1 MAWPSRNHLEN
12 LEEVLVRLHWLIQPD
27 TILTELPY
35 DLDFISKT
43 DIEQFADWCRSATD
57 KRELA
62 SGKYEINKPLVKFF
76 VEKVFPKLAADLQ
89 KEKAIFILKK
99 LHGLLKVS
107 IYEPITLNAANI
119 DKIIDILDEV
129 EGESYF
135 DKTVRKIKVA
145 VALRWLQDEELFE
158 VLSKETKDFIS
169 RCGDFYGRAKRGE
182 HLYVKDIGAYSP
194 SAEDKTRIVE
204 DFGRKVELAL
214 MEVSQEIKSARAK
227 LAKSNDLGSFSQIIE
242 SIKRLEN
249 FIDGKQDGDYDY
261 IEQFKDTVFVVII
274 LAYIQDPYI
283 KRTPEAK
290 ELLKM
295 ALPVY
300 ITYRKM
306 TEKSVGSVGRK
317 A

>member
-1 MAWPSRNHLEN
+1 MAWPSKNHLEN
-12 LEEVLVRLHWLIQPD
+12 LEEILVRLHWLIQPD

-43 DIEQFADWCRSATD
+43 DIEQFADWCRTATD

-62 SGKYEINKPLVKFF
+62 SGKYEINRPLVKFF
-76 VEKVFPKLAADLQ
+76 VEKIFPKLDATLQ
-89 KEKAIFILKK
+89 KEKAIYILKK
-99 LHGLLKVS
+99 LHSLLKVS
-107 IYEPITLNAANI
+107 VYEPITLNNANI
-119 DKIIDILDEV
+119 DNIINILDEV

-145 VALRWLQDEELFE
+145 VALKWLQDEELFE
-158 VLSKETKDFIS
+158 VLSKETINFIS

-194 SAEDKTRIVE
+194 PAEDSVKIFE
-204 DFGRKVELAL
+204 DFERKVELAL
-214 MEVSQEIKSARAK
+214 MEVSQDIKSARAK
-227 LAKSNDLGSFSQIIE
+227 FVKSHDLGSFSQIME

-249 FIDGKQDGDYDY
+249 FIDGKQNSDYDY

-274 LAYIQDPYI
+274 LNYIQDPYI

-290 ELLKM
+290 EFLKM
-295 ALPVY
+295 VLPVY
-300 ITYRKM
+300 ITYKKM
-306 TEKSVGSVGRK
+306 TEKSVGSR

>member
-12 LEEVLVRLHWLIQPD
+12 LEEILVRLHWLIQPD

-43 DIEQFADWCRSATD
+43 DIEQFADWCRSVTD
-57 KRELA
+57 KQEMEK
-62 SGKYEINKPLVKFF
+62 GKYTINKPLVKFF
-76 VEKVFPKLAADLQ
+76 VEKIFPKLDANLQ
-89 KEKAIFILKK
+89 KEKAIFILKR
-99 LHGLLKVS
+99 LYQLLKVS
-107 IYEPITLNAANI
+107 IYEPITLNNVNI

-194 SAEDKTRIVE
+194 PAEDKTRIIE
-204 DFGRKVELAL
+204 DFERKVELAL
-214 MEVSQEIKSARAK
+214 IEVSQEIKSARAK
-227 LAKSNDLGSFSQIIE
+227 LAKSNDLGSFSRIIE

-249 FIDGKQDGDYDY
+249 FIDGKHDSDYDY

-274 LAYIQDPYI
+274 LNYIQDPYI

-300 ITYRKM
+300 TTYKKM
-306 TEKSVGSVGRK
+306 LGQGTKSRASR
-317 A
+317 

>member
-12 LEEVLVRLHWLIQPD
+12 LEEILVRLHWLIQPD

-57 KRELA
+57 KQELA
-62 SGKYEINKPLVKFF
+62 SGKYEINRPLVNFF
-76 VEKVFPKLAADLQ
+76 VEKVFPKLDAKLQ
-89 KEKAIFILKK
+89 KEKAIYILKK
-99 LHGLLKVS
+99 LHSLLKVS
-107 IYEPITLNAANI
+107 IYEPITLNNDNI
-119 DKIIDILDEV
+119 DNIIDILDEV

-169 RCGDFYGRAKRGE
+169 RCGDFYGRAKSGE

-194 SAEDKTRIVE
+194 PTEDKTKIFE
-204 DFGRKVELAL
+204 DFERKVELAL

-227 LAKSNDLGSFSQIIE
+227 LAKSNYLGSFSQIIK

-249 FIDGKQDGDYDY
+249 FIDGKQSSDYDY

-290 ELLKM
+290 ELLKI
-295 ALPVY
+295 ALPAY
-300 ITYRKM
+300 ITYKKM
-306 TEKSVGSVGRK
+306 TEKTVGSRV
-317 A
+317 

>member
-12 LEEVLVRLHWLIQPD
+12 LEEILVRLHWLIQPD

-57 KRELA
+57 KQELA
-62 SGKYEINKPLVKFF
+62 SGKYEINRPLVKFF
-76 VEKVFPKLAADLQ
+76 VEKVFPKLDVKLQ
-89 KEKAIFILKK
+89 KEKAIYILKR
-99 LHGLLKVS
+99 LHSLLKVS
-107 IYEPITLNAANI
+107 IYEPITLNNANI
-119 DKIIDILDEV
+119 DNIIKILDEV

-145 VALRWLQDEELFE
+145 VALKWLQDEELFE
-158 VLSKETKDFIS
+158 VLSKETIDFIG

-194 SAEDKTRIVE
+194 PTEDKTKIFE
-204 DFGRKVELAL
+204 DFERKVELAL

-227 LAKSNDLGSFSQIIE
+227 LAKSNYLGSFSQIIK

-249 FIDGKQDGDYDY
+249 FIDGKQSSDYDY

-290 ELLKM
+290 ELLKI
-295 ALPVY
+295 ALPAY
-300 ITYRKM
+300 ITYKKM
-306 TEKSVGSVGRK
+306 TEKTVGSRV
-317 A
+317 